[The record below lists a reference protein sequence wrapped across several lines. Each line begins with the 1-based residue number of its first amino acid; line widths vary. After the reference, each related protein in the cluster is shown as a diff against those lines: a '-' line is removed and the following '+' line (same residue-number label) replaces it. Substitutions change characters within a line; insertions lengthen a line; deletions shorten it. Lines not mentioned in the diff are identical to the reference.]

1 MNASSTDRIEKQVLV
16 RASHENVWHTLTDSE
31 AFGNWFGAKLD
42 GEFATG
48 ARVRGPLTIEGMEH
62 LTLDITIEKMEPKHL
77 FSWRWHP
84 GAMDP
89 DFNYS
94 TKPSPLVVF
103 ELEDAVDGTM
113 LTVVETGFDKKPF
126 ERRMEVF
133 DRNTNGWEAQITRI
147 SEYVCPTL

>member
-62 LTLDITIEKMEPKHL
+62 LTLDIGHYHRENGTQTSIFL
-77 FSWRWHP
+77 ALASRR
-84 GAMDP
+84 
-89 DFNYS
+89 
-94 TKPSPLVVF
+94 
-103 ELEDAVDGTM
+103 DGSR
-113 LTVVETGFDKKPF
+113 F
-126 ERRMEVF
+126 
-133 DRNTNGWEAQITRI
+133 
-147 SEYVCPTL
+147 

>member
-1 MNASSTDRIEKQVLV
+1 MNASSTDRIEKQVSV
-16 RASHENVWHTLTDSE
+16 RASHENVWHALTDSV

-77 FSWRWHP
+77 FFRRWHP

-89 DFNYS
+89 DF
-94 TKPSPLVVF
+94 
-103 ELEDAVDGTM
+103 D
-113 LTVVETGFDKKPF
+113 
-126 ERRMEVF
+126 
-133 DRNTNGWEAQITRI
+133 
-147 SEYVCPTL
+147 